1 MSTLNIRATLCGDVL
16 RLALTSGGGT
26 LQRQGLLAIAARASL
41 LVDLAAV
48 GAINDPG
55 SDTGLAL
62 DALGSVR
69 QLLEVD
75 TDPTGCV
82 SADALTGYIRR
93 HPRHTVDR
101 LLRRGRP
108 HLAAVVAELVR
119 EGAGVRT
126 GPAPGIRFA
135 HFHDAA
141 AAQFAATYRRIPL
154 LLAGQ
159 LRPADTREA
168 ALAAIADVLGLC
180 GYRDLN
186 LPVSPRMTEHLG
198 DVTWIGTEVADYL
211 RTVQIHRSAATT
223 AGDVGGT

>member
-1 MSTLNIRATLCGDVL
+1 VSKLNIRATLCGDVL
-16 RLALTSGGGT
+16 RLARTAGGGT

-55 SDTGLAL
+55 SNTGLAL
-62 DALGSVR
+62 DTPGSVR
-69 QLLEVD
+69 GVLEVD

-82 SADALTGYIRR
+82 SADALTSYIRR
-93 HPRHTVDR
+93 HPRHTGDR

-119 EGAGVRT
+119 EGAWVRT

-135 HFHDAA
+135 HYKDAA
-141 AAQFAATYRRIPL
+141 AAQFAATYRRIPSL
-154 LLAGQ
+154 LSGQ
-159 LRPADTREA
+159 RQPVDTREA

-180 GYRDLN
+180 GHRDLN
-186 LPVSPRMTEHLG
+186 LPVSPRMAGQLG
-198 DVTWIGTEVADYL
+198 HVTWLGVEVADYL
-211 RTVQIHRSAATT
+211 RTVQIHRAAATE
-223 AGDVGGT
+223 AGDGGG